1 LLAIAIEYF
10 SRVEI
15 MLYKQL
21 LIIAFSSVL
30 LSCASTREGP
40 DGEGSEAT
48 GSRSDCIFQ
57 SSIRGY
63 TVLDESNLIVEA
75 SGRRNYHVVL
85 LRRAFGLSSSWGI
98 RFKSPTGRICSSFSE
113 VMFDGH
119 MANESIRIESI
130 RELTPEDHEYLL
142 IQFGKMEPEIEQTPA
157 PREVKGA
164 EVEELDPA
172 ANDD

>member
-1 LLAIAIEYF
+1 
-10 SRVEI
+10 

-21 LIIAFSSVL
+21 VMIAFSSIL
-30 LSCASTREGP
+30 LSCASTQEGP
-40 DGEGSEAT
+40 DSEDSEAT
-48 GSRSDCIFQ
+48 ARRSDCIFQ

-63 TVLDESNLIVEA
+63 SVLDESNLIVEA

-85 LRRAFGLSSSWGI
+85 RRRAYGLSSSWGI
-98 RFKSPTGRICSSFSE
+98 RFESPTGRICASFSE
-113 VMFDGH
+113 VIFDGH

-142 IQFGKMEPEIEQTPA
+142 IQFGKKEPEIAQTPA

-172 ANDD
+172 ANDE